1 MTQAPSAP
9 TSGPTAA
16 PRTEPKRT
24 ERRTE
29 LVLLGFAIGLVTVAL
44 LIVEAAQ
51 EQTITWDLAKYVAGY
66 VALFGCAHFVIRRY
80 APYADPLLLP
90 LIAVLNGLGLVI
102 VHRLDLGTARTDE
115 SMDAASEA
123 THNADQQLLWAG
135 LGIVVFAAVLI
146 FIRDHR
152 TLSRYGYTLGLVG
165 VVFLAIP
172 ALLPASMSEING
184 SKNWIRTP
192 FFNIQPGEFA
202 KILLVIFTAALLVK
216 KRDLFTTA
224 GKHFMGVDLPRLRDL
239 GPLLV
244 AWGVTLA
251 IFAVQN
257 DLGEPLLIF
266 GTILA
271 LLYAAT
277 GRIGWVI
284 IGLTL
289 FVVGATAAYQL
300 FPHLQ
305 VRVHV
310 WQDPFADYANT
321 GYQVAQSLFGL
332 ATGGLFGTGLGS
344 GRPNLVPFA
353 NTDFIVASIGEE
365 LGLFGLAAVICLYLV
380 FVVRSLRVG
389 LTVRDSFGK
398 LLATGLAFSMAM
410 QVFVVVGG
418 VTKLIPLT
426 GITTPFM
433 SYGGSSLL
441 ANYILVALL
450 VRISNAAREPDPVKR
465 KPTPAVDDLPT
476 RVVNQAPRRGR

>member
-1 MTQAPSAP
+1 MTQAPPAP
-9 TSGPTAA
+9 TSGPLAA
-16 PRTEPKRT
+16 PRTEPRRT

-29 LVLLGFAIGLVTVAL
+29 LILIAAAVGLVTVAL

-51 EQTITWDLAKYVAGY
+51 EQTITWELAKYVAAY
-66 VALFGCAHFVIRRY
+66 TVLFGIAHLIIRRY
-80 APYADPLLLP
+80 APHADPLILP
-90 LIAVLNGLGLVI
+90 LVAVLNGLGLVI
-102 VHRLDLGTARTDE
+102 IHRLDLGTGRTGE
-115 SMDAASEA
+115 SINSSEVS
-123 THNADQQLLWAG
+123 HNADQQLLWAVI
-135 LGIVVFAAVLI
+135 GIAAFSAILI
-146 FIRDHR
+146 LVRDHR
-152 TLSRYGYTLGLVG
+152 TLSRYSYTLGLAG

-172 ALLPASMSEING
+172 AILPASMSEING

-192 FFNIQPGEFA
+192 FFNIQPGEFS
-202 KILLVIFTAALLVK
+202 KILIIIFTAALLVN

-224 GKHFMGVDLPRLRDL
+224 GRHMLGMDLPRARDL
-239 GPLLV
+239 GPLLA
-244 AWGVTLA
+244 AWFVTIA
-251 IFAVQN
+251 IFAAQN
-257 DLGEPLLIF
+257 DLGGPLLIF
-266 GTILA
+266 STILVM
-271 LLYAAT
+271 LYVAT

-284 IGLTL
+284 IGLSM
-289 FVVGATAAYQL
+289 FIVGAIAAYQL

-305 VRVHV
+305 VRVSV

-353 NTDFIVASIGEE
+353 NTDFIISSIGEE
-365 LGLFGLAAVICLYLV
+365 LGLFGLAAVLCLYLV
-380 FVVRSLRVG
+380 LVVRGLRVG

-398 LLATGLAFSMAM
+398 LLACGLSFTIAI

-426 GITTPFM
+426 GLTTPFM

-450 VRISNAAREPDPVKR
+450 IRISNAAREPDPVKR
-465 KPTPAVDDLPT
+465 RPTPSVDSLQT
-476 RVVNQAPRRGR
+476 RVVDAEAVRRGL

>member
-16 PRTEPKRT
+16 PRIEPKRT

-29 LVLLGFAIGLVTVAL
+29 LMLLGFAIGLVTVAL

-51 EQTITWDLAKYVAGY
+51 EQTITWELAKFVAAY
-66 VALFGCAHFVIRRY
+66 VALFALAHFVIRRY
-80 APYADPLLLP
+80 APHADPLLLP
-90 LIAVLNGLGLVI
+90 LAAVLNGLGLVI
-102 VHRLDLGTARTDE
+102 IHRLDLGTGRTGE
-115 SMDAASEA
+115 SMNVDGDVSS
-123 THNADQQLLWAG
+123 NADQQLLWAV
-135 LGIVVFAAVLI
+135 LGIIAFSAVLI
-146 FIRDHR
+146 LIRDHR
-152 TLSRYGYTLGLVG
+152 TLSRYSYTLGLVG

-172 ALLPASMSEING
+172 AILPASMSEING

-192 FFNIQPGEFA
+192 LFNIQPGEFS
-202 KILLVIFTAALLVK
+202 KILIIIFTAALLVN

-224 GKHFMGVDLPRLRDL
+224 GKHVFGLDLPRARDL
-239 GPLLV
+239 GPLLL
-244 AWGVTLA
+244 AWFVTLA

-257 DLGEPLLIF
+257 DLGGPLLIF
-266 GTILA
+266 STILV
-271 LLYAAT
+271 LLYVAT
-277 GRIGWVI
+277 GRIGWVV

-289 FVVGATAAYQL
+289 FVAGALLAYQL

-305 VRVHV
+305 VRVQV
-310 WQDPFADYANT
+310 WQDPFADYANK

-353 NTDFIVASIGEE
+353 NTDFIIASIGEE
-365 LGLFGLAAVICLYLV
+365 LGLFGLATVLCLYLI
-380 FVVRSLRVG
+380 FVVRGLRVG

-398 LLATGLAFSMAM
+398 LLATGLAFTIAI

-426 GITTPFM
+426 GLTTPFM

-441 ANYILVALL
+441 ANYILLALL
-450 VRISNAAREPDPVKR
+450 IRVSNAAREPDPVKR
-465 KPTPAVDDLPT
+465 KPAPAVDNMPT
-476 RVVNQAPRRGR
+476 AVVPTTSARRR